1 MKKIISFLR
10 WEFQGCTR
18 SLSFWD
24 AIVVVVGGIMF
35 AVGCPKP
42 WPFYTILLGF
52 VMNFVDITYSFLKF
66 RISVYKLEQESVA
79 RKLQKD

>member
-18 SLSFWD
+18 SASFWG
-24 AIVVVVGGIMF
+24 AVVVVIGGIMF
-35 AVGCPKP
+35 AVGCPTP

-52 VMNFVDITYSFLKF
+52 AMNFVDLVYSFLKF
-66 RISVYKLEQESVA
+66 RISMYKLEQESVA

>member
-18 SLSFWD
+18 SVSFWGA
-24 AIVVVVGGIMF
+24 AIVILGVIMLV
-35 AVGCPKP
+35 ADCPRP

-52 VMNFVDITYSFLKF
+52 AMNFADITYSFVKF
-66 RISVYKLEQESVA
+66 RISMYKLEQESVA

>member
-1 MKKIISFLR
+1 MKKIISFLQ

-18 SLSFWD
+18 SVSFWG

-35 AVGCPKP
+35 AVGCPAP
-42 WPFYTILLGF
+42 WPFYTIVVGF
-52 VMNFVDITYSFLKF
+52 AMNFADLVYSFVKF
-66 RISVYKLEQESVA
+66 RISMYKLEQESVA